1 MEGLFRERRISFF
14 VLLKG
19 EHHANKSDI
28 RRFTQSLTP
37 LS

>member
-1 MEGLFRERRISFF
+1 MEDLFRERRISFF

-19 EHHANKSDI
+19 EYHANKSDI
-28 RRFTQSLTP
+28 RFAQSLTS